1 MSDPFGLRSLD
12 PAILA
17 STPGMKWQAHPG
29 RLAAWVADMDFPIAP
44 AISERLAAVVAHGS
58 LGYPHWGPAPSPAGR
73 LFAERMSSR
82 WGWLP
87 DVERIHDLADVLQGV
102 RIAVELLT
110 EPGDPIAL
118 HTPAYHP
125 FLNSLREMDRRIVE
139 LPVGADRIDEVA
151 SIIAAERPSL
161 LILCHPHNPTG
172 HRFRRPELERLAE
185 IAEAADLVVV
195 SDEIH
200 SDLVHEDPPDIE
212 TDTETHIPF
221 ASVSESAA
229 RRAVTVTSASKAF
242 NLAGLRWAVMHVGH
256 AELERRLRCFPDH
269 FFGAPNLIAVE
280 AAVAAWTDGAD
291 WLSAVME
298 VLDENRHRLVDL
310 LEHHLPG
317 ARYTP
322 PEATYLA
329 WIDCS
334 HLGEGEVPRDIFR
347 ERGVEVSPGPQ
358 FGGEGSGHVRL
369 NMATSPAMLE
379 RIVAT
384 MGGA

>member
-1 MSDPFGLRSLD
+1 MSDLFGLRSLD
-12 PAILA
+12 PAMLA
-17 STPGMKWQAHPG
+17 STPGVKWQAHPG

-44 AISERLAAVVAHGS
+44 AISERLSALVARGA
-58 LGYPHWGPAPSPAGR
+58 LGYPNWGPTPSPAGR
-73 LFAERMSSR
+73 LFVERMNSR
-82 WGWLP
+82 WGWSP
-87 DVERIHDLADVLQGV
+87 DIERVHDVADVLQGV
-102 RIAVELLT
+102 RIAIELLT

-139 LPVGADRIDEVA
+139 LPVGADRLDEVE
-151 SIIAAERPSL
+151 SIIAAQRPRL

-172 HRFRRPELERLAE
+172 HRFRRRELERLAE
-185 IAEAADLVVV
+185 IAEAAELVVV

-200 SDLVHEDPPDIE
+200 SDLVYDDPSDA
-212 TDTETHIPF
+212 ETHVPF
-221 ASVSESAA
+221 ASVSEWAA
-229 RRAVTVTSASKAF
+229 RRTVTVTSASKAF

-256 AELERRLRCFPDH
+256 AELERRLRSFPDH

-280 AAVAAWTDGAD
+280 AAVAAWTDGGD
-291 WLSAVME
+291 WLSAVMG
-298 VLDENRHRLVDL
+298 VLDENRRSLVDL
-310 LEHHLPG
+310 LGRHLPG

-334 HLGEGEVPRDIFR
+334 HLGEGEVPRDLFR

-358 FGGEGSGHVRL
+358 FGREGSGHVRL
-369 NMATSPAMLE
+369 NMATSPLMLE
-379 RIVAT
+379 RIVAA
-384 MGGA
+384 MGGT

>member
-1 MSDPFGLRSLD
+1 MSDLFGLRSLD
-12 PAILA
+12 PAMLA
-17 STPGMKWQAHPG
+17 STPGVKWQAHPG

-44 AISERLAAVVAHGS
+44 AISERLSALVARGA
-58 LGYPHWGPAPSPAGR
+58 LGYPNWGPTPSPAGR
-73 LFAERMSSR
+73 LFVERMNSR
-82 WGWLP
+82 WGWSP
-87 DVERIHDLADVLQGV
+87 DIERVHDVADVLQGV
-102 RIAVELLT
+102 RIAIELLT

-139 LPVGADRIDEVA
+139 LPVGADRLDEVE
-151 SIIAAERPSL
+151 SIIAAQRPRL

-172 HRFRRPELERLAE
+172 HRFRRRELERLAE
-185 IAEAADLVVV
+185 IAEAAELVVV

-200 SDLVHEDPPDIE
+200 SDLVYDDPSDA
-212 TDTETHIPF
+212 ETHVPF
-221 ASVSESAA
+221 ASVSEWAA
-229 RRAVTVTSASKAF
+229 RRTVTVTSASKAF

-256 AELERRLRCFPDH
+256 AELERRLRSFPDH

-280 AAVAAWTDGAD
+280 AAVAAWTDGGD
-291 WLSAVME
+291 WLSAVMG
-298 VLDENRHRLVDL
+298 VLDENRRSLVDL
-310 LEHHLPG
+310 LGRHLPG

-334 HLGEGEVPRDIFR
+334 HLGEGEVPRDLFR

-358 FGGEGSGHVRL
+358 FGREGSGHVRL
-369 NMATSPAMLE
+369 NMATSPVMLE
-379 RIVAT
+379 RIVAA
-384 MGGA
+384 MGGT

>member
-1 MSDPFGLRSLD
+1 MSDLFGLRSLD
-12 PAILA
+12 PAMLA
-17 STPGMKWQAHPG
+17 STPGVKWQAHPG

-44 AISERLAAVVAHGS
+44 AISERLSALVARGA
-58 LGYPHWGPAPSPAGR
+58 LGYPNWGPTPSPAGR
-73 LFAERMSSR
+73 LFVERMNSR
-82 WGWLP
+82 WGWSP
-87 DVERIHDLADVLQGV
+87 DIERVHDVADVLQGV
-102 RIAVELLT
+102 RIAIELLT

-139 LPVGADRIDEVA
+139 LPVGADRLDEVE
-151 SIIAAERPSL
+151 SIIAAQRPRL

-172 HRFRRPELERLAE
+172 HRFRRRELERLAE
-185 IAEAADLVVV
+185 IAKAAELVVV

-200 SDLVHEDPPDIE
+200 SDLVYDDPSDA
-212 TDTETHIPF
+212 ETHVPF
-221 ASVSESAA
+221 ASVSEWAA
-229 RRAVTVTSASKAF
+229 RRTVTVTSASKAF

-256 AELERRLRCFPDH
+256 AELERRLRSFPDH

-280 AAVAAWTDGAD
+280 AAVAAWTDGGD
-291 WLSAVME
+291 WLSAVMG
-298 VLDENRHRLVDL
+298 VLDENRRSLADL
-310 LEHHLPG
+310 LGRHLPG

-334 HLGEGEVPRDIFR
+334 HLGEGEVPRDLFR

-358 FGGEGSGHVRL
+358 FGREGSGHVRL
-369 NMATSPAMLE
+369 NMATSPLMLE
-379 RIVAT
+379 RIVAA
-384 MGGA
+384 MGGT

>member
-1 MSDPFGLRSLD
+1 MSDLFGLRSLD
-12 PAILA
+12 PAMLA
-17 STPGMKWQAHPG
+17 STPGVKWQAHPG

-44 AISERLAAVVAHGS
+44 AISERLSALVARGA
-58 LGYPHWGPAPSPAGR
+58 LGYPNWGPSPSPAGR
-73 LFAERMSSR
+73 LFVERMNSR
-82 WGWLP
+82 WGWSP
-87 DVERIHDLADVLQGV
+87 DIERVHDVADVLQGV
-102 RIAVELLT
+102 RIAIELLT

-139 LPVGADRIDEVA
+139 LPVGADRLDEVE
-151 SIIAAERPSL
+151 SIIAAQQPRL

-172 HRFRRPELERLAE
+172 HRFRRRELERLAE
-185 IAEAADLVVV
+185 IAETADLVVV

-200 SDLVHEDPPDIE
+200 SDLVYDDPSDA
-212 TDTETHIPF
+212 ETHVPF

-229 RRAVTVTSASKAF
+229 RRTVTVTSASKAF

-256 AELERRLRCFPDH
+256 AELERRLRSFPDH

-280 AAVAAWTDGAD
+280 AAVAAWTDGGD
-291 WLSAVME
+291 WLSAVMG
-298 VLDENRHRLVDL
+298 VLDENRRSLADL
-310 LEHHLPG
+310 LGRHLPG

-334 HLGEGEVPRDIFR
+334 HLGEGEAPRDIFR

-358 FGGEGSGHVRL
+358 FGREGSGHVRL
-369 NMATSPAMLE
+369 NMATSPVMLE
-379 RIVAT
+379 RIVAA
-384 MGGA
+384 MGGT

>member
-12 PAILA
+12 PATLA
-17 STPGMKWQAHPG
+17 STPGVKWQAHPG

-44 AISERLAAVVAHGS
+44 AISERLSALVARGA
-58 LGYPHWGPAPSPAGR
+58 LGYPNWGPAPSPAGR
-73 LFAERMSSR
+73 LFVERMNSR
-82 WGWLP
+82 WEWSP
-87 DVERIHDLADVLQGV
+87 DVERVHDLADVLQGV
-102 RIAVELLT
+102 RIAIELLT
-110 EPGDPIAL
+110 ESGDPIAL

-139 LPVGADRIDEVA
+139 LPVGADRLDEVE
-151 SIIAAERPSL
+151 SIIAAQRPQL

-172 HRFRRPELERLAE
+172 HRFRRRELERLAE
-185 IAEAADLVVV
+185 IAETADLVVV

-200 SDLVHEDPPDIE
+200 SDLVYDDPSDA
-212 TDTETHIPF
+212 ETHVPF

-229 RRAVTVTSASKAF
+229 RRTVTVTSASKAF

-256 AELERRLRCFPDH
+256 AELERRLRSFPDH

-280 AAVAAWTDGAD
+280 AAVAAWTDGGD
-291 WLSAVME
+291 WLSAVMG
-298 VLDENRHRLVDL
+298 VLDENRRSLVDL
-310 LEHHLPG
+310 LGRHLPG
-317 ARYTP
+317 AGYTP

-334 HLGEGEVPRDIFR
+334 HLGDGEAPRDIFR

-358 FGGEGSGHVRL
+358 FGREGSGHVRL
-369 NMATSPAMLE
+369 NMATSPLMLE
-379 RIVAT
+379 RIAAA
-384 MGGA
+384 MGGT